1 MYCVK
6 CKKITDTSNEQFTVS
21 KNKRNMKRG
30 TCVICGTTKTQFIKA
45 QKGGSLLNK
54 FINNL
59 PVEMHLPGHN
69 FTGPGTKLNKRLN
82 SDLTPKKWSKPI
94 NRVDKAAYHH
104 DVCYLKN
111 DDTATRNA
119 VCDKNMLKELEG
131 IYNPTIREKMERG
144 LVSSLI
150 GTKARFGWGVD
161 KKKAQTLAEE
171 LHKPIRRKFKRRRV
185 LVGGIDRIWA
195 ADLVDMQAF
204 AKFNRG
210 VKYLL
215 AVIDVFSKY
224 GWLIPL
230 KDKTGKSVAS
240 ALKTIFEGR
249 KPEKMWVDKG
259 KEFYNK
265 DVKDLIELYSTE
277 NEEKSSVVERWIRT
291 MKEKMWKYF
300 TANSTNVYIDV
311 LPDLVKEYNNTRHS
325 SIKMTLVKASKK
337 ENELIV
343 WRNLYPDHL
352 EIRDI
357 NPKFSVGDK
366 VRISKK
372 KKTFEKGYTTRWTEE
387 IFTIAEVQR
396 TQPPTYKIADLNG
409 EEIKGTFYEPELQ
422 KTSQEIFRIE
432 KVIKRGKKKS
442 LVKWKGYS
450 DDFNSWVDNKDI
462 VNIS

>member
-6 CKKITDTSNEQFTVS
+6 CKKQTDTTNEQITTT
-21 KNKRNMKRG
+21 KNNRHMKRG
-30 TCVICGTTKTQFIKA
+30 VCVICGTTKTQFIKSP
-45 QKGGSLLNK
+45 KGGSLLNK
-54 FINNL
+54 VINNL

-82 SDLTPKKWSKPI
+82 PDLTPKKWSKPI
-94 NRVDKAAYHH
+94 NRVDKAAYNH
-104 DVCYLKN
+104 DICYLKN

-150 GTKARFGWGVD
+150 GTKARFGWGGRRE
-161 KKKAQTLAEE
+161 KKVSTLAEE
-171 LHKPIRRKFKRRRV
+171 LHKPVRRKFKRRRV
-185 LVGGIDRIWA
+185 LVNGIDKIWA
-195 ADLVDMQAF
+195 ADLADIQAF
-204 AKFNRG
+204 SKFNRG
-210 VKYLL
+210 IKYLL

-230 KDKTGKSVAS
+230 KDKTGKYVAS
-240 ALKTIFEGR
+240 ALKTIFKER

-265 DVKDLIELYSTE
+265 DVKELIELYSTE

-300 TANSTNVYIDV
+300 TTNSTNVYINA
-311 LPDLVKEYNNTRHS
+311 LPDLVREYNNTRHS
-325 SIKMTLVKASKK
+325 SIKMTPVEASEKK
-337 ENELIV
+337 NEFKV
-343 WRNLYPDHL
+343 WKTLYPNRLDIL
-352 EIRDI
+352 DI

-372 KKTFEKGYTTRWTEE
+372 KELFEKGYTTRWTEE
-387 IFTIAEVQR
+387 IFTITKIKR
-396 TQPPTYKIADLNG
+396 TSPITYKIADLNG
-409 EEIKGTFYEPELQ
+409 EEIDGTFYEPELQ
-422 KTSQEIFRIE
+422 KTSQQLFRIE
-432 KVIKRGKKKS
+432 KVIEKGKNKS
-442 LVKWKGYS
+442 LVK
-450 DDFNSWVDNKDI
+450 
-462 VNIS
+462 

>member
-6 CKKITDTSNEQFTVS
+6 CKKITDTSNKQFTVS

-30 TCVICGTTKTQFIKA
+30 TCVICGTTKTQFIKT

-82 SDLTPKKWSKPI
+82 TDLTPKKWSKPI

-204 AKFNRG
+204 TKFNRG

-224 GWLIPL
+224 RWLIPL

-240 ALKTIFEGR
+240 ALKTIFEER

-265 DVKDLIELYSTE
+265 DVQDLIELYSTQ
-277 NEEKSSVVERWIRT
+277 NEEKSSIVERCIRT
-291 MKEKMWKYF
+291 MKEKMYKYF

-325 SIKMTLVKASKK
+325 SIKMTSVKASKK
-337 ENELIV
+337 ENELMV
-343 WRNLYPDHL
+343 WRNLYPDRL

-387 IFTIAEVQR
+387 IFTMLS
-396 TQPPTYKIADLNG
+396 TTYPTPN
-409 EEIKGTFYEPELQ
+409 
-422 KTSQEIFRIE
+422 
-432 KVIKRGKKKS
+432 V
-442 LVKWKGYS
+442 
-450 DDFNSWVDNKDI
+450 
-462 VNIS
+462 